1 MVGIPPPS
9 LCLAMSYISNRT
21 NIIII
26 IIVVIIAIIIIIIIT
41 MIPQALNWMFGL
53 LVVSSPNCS
62 MAMHSSPES
71 QQQDN

>member
-1 MVGIPPPS
+1 MVGIPHPS
-9 LCLAMSYISNRT
+9 LCLAISYISNRT

-26 IIVVIIAIIIIIIIT
+26 IIVVIIVIIIIIIIT